1 MWVRISGAFG
11 GDLSRGAAA
20 TALVLGLGLAGC
32 GSSSDGPAKAGPDD
46 ATPVRAS
53 TSSAAPV
60 AGSSLLGVL
69 SAGSGSFADGKL
81 TLKEVAPQAVWFT
94 DRPARAAGTDGIE
107 GFTKLFFAS
116 DDPPNAA
123 VNVAG
128 ASSSQDLAV
137 VELSKPAYDRTAG
150 TLAFSATL
158 VPTRE
163 AKRDAAAR
171 AVAHPGIAEALSGQ
185 DGTLPSTFGAV
196 TVFVDSTPLTPK
208 IADEERLRLLAN
220 KRTQVLNDLLTV
232 IAAYRQAYE
241 EKPKQCFR
249 SMLDQFDE
257 VELQLVGSVPQQIK
271 QLQSDAEQ
279 NGGTLSPGDEQ
290 VLGDLEDWVNGAAE
304 STPSA
309 LGLLYLVRRGECP

>member
-1 MWVRISGAFG
+1 MSARISGAFG
-11 GDLSRGAAA
+11 GCLSRGAAA
-20 TALVLGLGLAGC
+20 TVLVFGLGLAGC
-32 GSSSDGPAKAGPDD
+32 GSSSDGPAKTGSDD

-81 TLKEVAPQAVWFT
+81 TLKDVAPQAVWFT
-94 DRPARAAGTDGIE
+94 DRPARQAGTDGIE

-137 VELSKPAYDRTAG
+137 VELSKPAYDRETG
-150 TLAFSATL
+150 TLAFSAKL
-158 VPTRE
+158 VPARA
-163 AKRDAAAR
+163 AKHEVVAR
-171 AVAHPGIAEALSGQ
+171 AVAHPGIAEALSRQ

-196 TVFVDSTPLTPK
+196 TVFVDGAPLTPK
-208 IADEERLRLLAN
+208 LSDEERLRQLAD
-220 KRTQVLNDLLTV
+220 KRAKVLNDLLTV
-232 IAAYRQAYE
+232 IATYRQAYE
-241 EKPKQCFR
+241 AKPKNCYRF
-249 SMLDQFDE
+249 MLDQFDV
-257 VELQLVGSVPQQIK
+257 VEAHLVGSIPKQIE

-279 NGGTLSPGDEQ
+279 NGGTLSPDDEQ
-290 VLGDLEDWVNGAAE
+290 ALSDLEDWVNGAGE
-304 STPSA
+304 STTAA
-309 LGLLYLVRRGECP
+309 LGRLYLVRRGECP